1 MSQDLDDGPFFHGT
15 VADLH
20 AGELLTSGRPSNYR
34 PDVIMRHV
42 YFTALVDGAG
52 LAAAQEA
59 NDPALAA
66 EVLQAAYRT
75 DVRPLVAEARRRNQA
90 ARNPLGT
97 FRASGYRAATIA
109 ERGTGTVATGL

>member
-1 MSQDLDDGPFFHGT
+1 MPDLAYMIDASHNVKDPIEDLIQST
-15 VADLH
+15 DALQVAI
-20 AGELLTSGRPSNYR
+20 AQ
-34 PDVIMRHV
+34 
-42 YFTALVDGAG
+42 ALVVDDAA

-75 DVRPLVAEARRRNQA
+75 DVRPLAAEARRRNQA

-97 FRASGYRAATIA
+97 FRAAGYRAATIA